1 MAAIESAIDFLFVL
15 TQILFYTRMT
25 VSNQCLDAHSV
36 VLYEYESPF

>member
-1 MAAIESAIDFLFVL
+1 MPEIESVIDFLFVF

-36 VLYEYESPF
+36 VVYECETPF